1 MPDLSRLGRE
11 ELAYRLRQQRILAE
25 MGRRALAAPRLSMLF
40 EEAARRCTDGVH
52 ARFCRILEY
61 LPAEDKFLVR
71 AGVGWKRG
79 YVGSTMGSDNETP
92 AGHVFDTGRPMIAN
106 NSDGQFYIPRI
117 LADHEINSSINV
129 LIPVG
134 AHRHW
139 GIVGA
144 DNPDEGTFDEVDTA
158 FLEGVAH
165 LLGAAIDREEAAAA
179 LRQSEQRFRVL
190 ADSLPHLAWSSDE
203 QGSITWFNR
212 RWYEFTGA
220 TVEESLGW
228 GWLKWIDLDGSRIEK
243 LRHTLETGT
252 TWENICTIEAAD
264 GSCRHFLS
272 RAEPIRDENGKVVS
286 WVGTNTDIT
295 QQKMAEDL
303 QRMLAREASHRVKN
317 SLALVASLLNL
328 EAGSLTAQASQ
339 ALKGAISR
347 VYAVAAVHDQLW
359 RQTDFQRIDL
369 APFLTE
375 LCSAIAAT
383 SPQHETFCQFEA
395 VMAPANLVTPLGIS
409 LNELIT
415 NAYKYAY
422 PNDSS
427 GEVRITGSI
436 EDGSYRLIVSDL
448 GQGLPDDFDPASSC
462 GSLGMRIIKSLA
474 RQMNADL
481 TIHRTSPGTSFSLLI
496 PLGTRPAAD

>member
-25 MGRRALAAPRLSMLF
+25 MGRRALAAPRLSVLF
-40 EEAARRCTDGVH
+40 EEATRRCTDGVH
-52 ARFCRILEY
+52 ARFCKILEY

-79 YVGSTMGSDNETP
+79 YIGSRMGSDNETP
-92 AGHVFDTGRPMIAN
+92 AGHVFDTGRSLVAN
-106 NSDGQFYIPRI
+106 NSDGQFRIPRI
-117 LADHEINSSINV
+117 LADHEIKSSINV

-134 AHRHW
+134 AQRHW
-139 GIVGA
+139 GVLAA

-158 FLEGVAH
+158 FMEGIAH

-179 LRQSEQRFRVL
+179 LRQSEQQFRVL
-190 ADSLPHLAWSSDE
+190 ADSLPHLAWTSDE
-203 QGSITWFNR
+203 HGSITWFNR
-212 RWYEFTGA
+212 RWSEFTGA

-228 GWLKWIDLDGSRIEK
+228 GWLRWIDLNESKIEK
-243 LRHTLETGT
+243 LKHTLEAGT
-252 TWENICTIEAAD
+252 SWEDICTIETAD
-264 GSCRHFLS
+264 GSRRHFLS
-272 RAEPIRDENGKVVS
+272 RAEPIRDEFGKVAS

-295 QQKMAEDL
+295 QQKTAEDL
-303 QRMLAREASHRVKN
+303 QRTLAREASHRVKN

-328 EAGSLTAQASQ
+328 EAGSLTSQASQ

-359 RQTDFQRIDL
+359 RQTDFQMIDL

-375 LCSAIAAT
+375 LCSAIATT
-383 SPQHETFCQFEA
+383 SPQHQTNYEFETA
-395 VMAPANLVTPLGIS
+395 IAPANLVTALGIT

-422 PNDSS
+422 PDDS

-436 EDGSYRLIVSDL
+436 EGGSYRLTVSDF
-448 GQGLPDDFDPASSC
+448 GQGLPDDFNPSSD
-462 GSLGMRIIKSLA
+462 GSLGMRIVTSLT

-481 TIHRTSPGTSFSLLI
+481 SIHRTSPGASFSLLI
-496 PLGTRPAAD
+496 PLETRPAAD